1 MPHVLLLDSFLRVVG
16 NLEDIVGSDDSDNSD
31 TGDSVESDET
41 DKSDTDE
48 KPEDSDCGD
57 PEESFGSIITGI
69 KLLVLAGSGLRDAVW
84 YCDMGGQ

>member
-1 MPHVLLLDSFLRVVG
+1 MSHILLLNTFLRLVEDP
-16 NLEDIVGSDDSDNSD
+16 EDIAGSDDSDNSD
-31 TGDSVESDET
+31 TGYSIESDET

-57 PEESFGSIITGI
+57 PEESVGSVITGI

-84 YCDMGGQ
+84 YCNMGGQ